1 MYFVT
6 QERCGNLN
14 VLLGKF
20 IQHSVHLTDGEGVI
34 ILASHRVCKV
44 DENLKFCISLDHKSA
59 QNIRS
64 VCNSVLKGVTTVIA
78 LSPCVNDPQPHTQVL
93 SLASL

>member
-1 MYFVT
+1 M
-6 QERCGNLN
+6 N